1 MYIHTHTY
9 TQLSNTCRYIYA
21 PDEVNLLL
29 ADLQSLCN
37 YCRCSGRG
45 RRTVWYSATTKFRL
59 HSVCVAYVIYWL
71 TVWESTPYVWRVMY
85 WLDVWGK
92 DRMHLFPILLLWRG
106 GRGLAEMTFTRWS
119 TCSMSKD
126 WMHII
131 ESRARDCSATWAFF
145 SNSGVQKETQL
156 GLGPPGPPWR
166 STAVNAIGH
175 QYPPLSFYN
184 SPHPTLSLTR
194 GSHPPTGLRWYY
206 VLSILTQWTTSLPS
220 HLPTWSGQGKG
231 SGTFINTTWGE

>member
-1 MYIHTHTY
+1 MY

-71 TVWESTPYVWRVMY
+71 TVWESTPYLWRVMY
-85 WLDVWGK
+85 WLGVWGK
-92 DRMHLFPILLLWRG
+92 DRMHFLPTLLLWRG

-126 WMHII
+126 WKHII
-131 ESRARDCSATWAFF
+131 ESRASCRDCSATQ
-145 SNSGVQKETQL
+145 GLLLKL
-156 GLGPPGPPWR
+156 GSAERNTAWPGTSWSTIHCCKHYRPP
-166 STAVNAIGH
+166 V
-175 QYPPLSFYN
+175 
-184 SPHPTLSLTR
+184 SPSL
-194 GSHPPTGLRWYY
+194 L
-206 VLSILTQWTTSLPS
+206 L
-220 HLPTWSGQGKG
+220 
-231 SGTFINTTWGE
+231 

>member
-1 MYIHTHTY
+1 MYIHAHTY

-71 TVWESTPYVWRVMY
+71 TVWESTLYVWRVMY

-92 DRMHLFPILLLWRG
+92 DRMHLFPISLLWRG

-119 TCSMSKD
+119 TCTCLKTGCTS
-126 WMHII
+126 
-131 ESRARDCSATWAFF
+131 
-145 SNSGVQKETQL
+145 SNPMQGTAVL
-156 GLGPPGPPWR
+156 PGPSSQTRECRKKHSLAWDLL
-166 STAVNAIGH
+166 VH
-175 QYPPLSFYN
+175 DPL
-184 SPHPTLSLTR
+184 L
-194 GSHPPTGLRWYY
+194 
-206 VLSILTQWTTSLPS
+206 
-220 HLPTWSGQGKG
+220 
-231 SGTFINTTWGE
+231 